1 MGGGD
6 STLFAVSPTSVRRRE
21 RHCEA
26 QPWTSAGAELP
37 AHTAARDTI
46 AFMKRSLA
54 WFAGIVGIAALG
66 RMLSRRKASPASVEQ
81 SAPPAPAADEIVL
94 DPAADP
100 AEELRRKLT
109 AARQPEAPTA
119 PEAIETLDERRA
131 RVHAK
136 AREAM
141 DAMNDE
147 GPAA

>member
-1 MGGGD
+1 M
-6 STLFAVSPTSVRRRE
+6 E
-21 RHCEA
+21 RQEA
-26 QPWTSAGAELP
+26 RYTVADDPPPRVAAFLRP
-37 AHTAARDTI
+37 CPTAARDTI
-46 AFMKRSLA
+46 ALVKRSLA

-66 RMLSRRKASPASVEQ
+66 RMLSRRRSSPAPVEQ
-81 SAPPAPAADEIVL
+81 PAPPAPAADEIAP

-100 AEELRRKLT
+100 AEALRRTLA
-109 AARQPEAPTA
+109 AARQPEPS
-119 PEAIETLDERRA
+119 PEAEVVETLEERRA

>member
-1 MGGGD
+1 MERQEARHTVADDAGASVAATL
-6 STLFAVSPTSVRRRE
+6 STLP
-21 RHCEA
+21 
-26 QPWTSAGAELP
+26 
-37 AHTAARDTI
+37 TAARDTI

-54 WFAGIVGIAALG
+54 WLAGIVGIAALG
-66 RMLSRRKASPASVEQ
+66 RMLSRRKASRTPVES
-81 SAPPAPAADEIVL
+81 SAPPTPAAEEITL

-100 AEELRRKLT
+100 AEELRRKLA
-109 AARQPEAPTA
+109 AARQPEAPPA
-119 PEAIETLDERRA
+119 REAVETLEERRA

>member
-1 MGGGD
+1 
-6 STLFAVSPTSVRRRE
+6 
-21 RHCEA
+21 
-26 QPWTSAGAELP
+26 
-37 AHTAARDTI
+37 
-46 AFMKRSLA
+46 MKRSLA

-66 RMLSRRKASPASVEQ
+66 RMLSRRKASGTPIEPA
-81 SAPPAPAADEIVL
+81 APPTPAVEEIAV

-100 AEELRRKLT
+100 AEELRRKLA
-109 AARQPEAPTA
+109 AARQPEQPEPPAE
-119 PEAIETLDERRA
+119 PEAVETLDERRA

>member
-1 MGGGD
+1 
-6 STLFAVSPTSVRRRE
+6 V
-21 RHCEA
+21 
-26 QPWTSAGAELP
+26 
-37 AHTAARDTI
+37 
-46 AFMKRSLA
+46 RSLA

-66 RMLSRRKASPASVEQ
+66 RMLSRRKASGTPVEQ
-81 SAPPAPAADEIVL
+81 SAPPTPGADEIVL

-100 AEELRRKLT
+100 AEELRRKL
-109 AARQPEAPTA
+109 AEARQPEQPAEPKA
-119 PEAIETLDERRA
+119 VESLDARRA